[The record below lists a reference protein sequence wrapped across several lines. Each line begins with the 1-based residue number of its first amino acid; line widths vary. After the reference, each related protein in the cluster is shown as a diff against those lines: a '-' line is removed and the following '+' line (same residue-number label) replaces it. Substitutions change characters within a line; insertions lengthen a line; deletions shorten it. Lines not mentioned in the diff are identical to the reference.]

1 MASKP
6 PIKLSSQGR
15 ASSFLAPEPGLN
27 RLKFQ
32 KKELLVQEKK
42 LFFLKFLFVLED
54 VKASVIAA
62 YLAGVS
68 INLYLLGIVLDKRN
82 IGHIESYTI
91 S

>member
-1 MASKP
+1 MRR
-6 PIKLSSQGR
+6 SS
-15 ASSFLAPEPGLN
+15 
-27 RLKFQ
+27 
-32 KKELLVQEKK
+32 
-42 LFFLKFLFVLED
+42 FFLKFLFVLED